1 MAREA
6 RAARTEE
13 RGGVPAAAAAH
24 QAAKL
29 AAQAGLDKKA
39 EDVTILDLRGL
50 SSYADF
56 LVIMSAASDRQV
68 HAVADAA
75 DEALRNN
82 GYRPI
87 GVEGVGAGNWI
98 LIDAGDVVVHVF
110 QSEARAFYDLDGLW
124 ADARREQLVEA
135 PRVLQ

>member
-1 MAREA
+1 
-6 RAARTEE
+6 
-13 RGGVPAAAAAH
+13 VPAAAAAH